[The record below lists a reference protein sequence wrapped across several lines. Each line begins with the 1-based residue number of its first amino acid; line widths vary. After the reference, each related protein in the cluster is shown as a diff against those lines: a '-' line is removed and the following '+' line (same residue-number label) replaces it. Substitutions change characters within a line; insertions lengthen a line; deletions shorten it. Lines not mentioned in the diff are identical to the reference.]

1 MCQILTEYQTLGQ
14 AAAPLQI
21 GKLRLKKGSSGI
33 RQDLACASVCLSG
46 KTRDTPTPLLMAMI
60 PVGAQWA
67 ELLELT
73 QTPGFSQASCQGA
86 LQGWRGHL

>member
-1 MCQILTEYQTLGQ
+1 
-14 AAAPLQI
+14 
-21 GKLRLKKGSSGI
+21 
-33 RQDLACASVCLSG
+33 
-46 KTRDTPTPLLMAMI
+46 MAMI